1 VLHLNPDS
9 SPSAIVLP
17 PPPMRLALVDHHRL
31 PRLRPGRAVWSG
43 RAAVSLAAAVCNS
56 SRATPSLRFRR
67 KNRGRKPS
75 PGSKQPCLLTSR
87 RDDHIPHILTK
98 PATSMI
104 IQTPASLR
112 SDGVADFTG
121 MGGRFHRNTQRGK
134 AMAGKSTLNRLEL
147 RTDDPKLDAAYKK
160 ISANHEAIDRY
171 FVNVF
176 LQGHE
181 EAPERIILDLD
192 ATDDR
197 IHGNQEGRFFH
208 GYYGDYCYLPLYIFC
223 GDSLLCAR
231 LRKSDIDQSA
241 GSVDE
246 LKRIVGQIRERW
258 PKVQIVLRAD
268 SGFCRDEIMTWC
280 EANSVDYVFGLAK
293 NKRLLALIEKPME
306 QAQLQYEITGKA
318 SRVFTDFYYRT
329 LDTWNRARRVVAKAE
344 HLEKGSNPRFIV
356 TSLGW
361 WDADARP
368 LYEQTYCARGEMEN
382 RIKEQQ
388 LELFADRTS
397 TSRMKSNQLRLW
409 FSSVAYVVM
418 NEMRRLA
425 LPGTKMEQ
433 AQCGTIRLKLLK
445 IGAQVVVS
453 VRRIVA
459 RLSSSYPYQ
468 ELFERV
474 YRVLTALPPLRC

>member
-1 VLHLNPDS
+1 MSLVTECTKGSFEFQGVGGREVVAQFDGGRITS
-9 SPSAIVLP
+9 DGG
-17 PPPMRLALVDHHRL
+17 ALL
-31 PRLRPGRAVWSG
+31 LGELESK
-43 RAAVSLAAAVCNS
+43 
-56 SRATPSLRFRR
+56 RR
-67 KNRGRKPS
+67 
-75 PGSKQPCLLTSR
+75 
-87 RDDHIPHILTK
+87 
-98 PATSMI
+98 I
-104 IQTPASLR
+104 IQQFAACFTDHRDQELIEHGVEELLKQRIYGLVLGYEDLNDHDQLR
-112 SDGVADFTG
+112 SDPLLATVVGKSDPTG
-121 MGGRFHRNTQRGK
+121 KDRRRVSDRGK

-147 RTDDPKLDAAYKK
+147 RSDDPKLDGAYKK
-160 ISANHEAIDRY
+160 IGANADAIDRF
-171 FVNVF
+171 FVDVF
-176 LQGHE
+176 LQGYDK
-181 EAPERIILDLD
+181 APERIILDLD

-197 IHGNQEGRFFH
+197 VHGNQEGRFYH

-231 LRKSDIDQSA
+231 LRESNKDQSA

-246 LKRIVGQIRERW
+246 INRIVGQIRKRW
-258 PKVQIVLRAD
+258 PKVQVVLRAD

-293 NKRLLALIEKPME
+293 NSRLLALIEKHME
-306 QAQLQYEITGKA
+306 QAQLRYEITGKA
-318 SRVFTDFYYRT
+318 SRVFGDFYYRT
-329 LDTWNRARRVVAKAE
+329 LDSWDRERRVVAKAE
-344 HLEKGSNPRFIV
+344 HLEKGANPRFIV
-356 TSLGW
+356 TSLRSW
-361 WDADARP
+361 EADARP

-397 TSRMKSNQLRLW
+397 TSKMKSNQLRLW

-418 NEMRRLA
+418 NEIRRLA
-425 LPGTKMEQ
+425 LPGTQMEQ

-453 VRRIVA
+453 VRRVVA

-474 YRVLTALPPLRC
+474 YRVLTELPALRC

>member
-1 VLHLNPDS
+1 MSLVTECKEGSFGFQGLGGREVVAQFDGGRITSDGGALLLGELESKRQIIRQFAACFSDHRNPELIEHTVEELIKQRIYGLVLGYEDLN
-9 SPSAIVLP
+9 
-17 PPPMRLALVDHHRL
+17 DHD
-31 PRLRPGRAVWSG
+31 
-43 RAAVSLAAAVCNS
+43 
-56 SRATPSLRFRR
+56 
-67 KNRGRKPS
+67 
-75 PGSKQPCLLTSR
+75 Q
-87 RDDHIPHILTK
+87 
-98 PATSMI
+98 
-104 IQTPASLR
+104 LR
-112 SDGVADFTG
+112 SDPLLATIVGKNDPTG
-121 MGGRFHRNTQRGK
+121 KDRRRSSDRGK

-160 ISANHEAIDRY
+160 ISANPEAIDRY

-176 LQGHE
+176 LQGCD
-181 EAPERIILDLD
+181 EAPETIILDLD

-197 IHGNQEGRFFH
+197 IHGNQEGRFYH

-246 LKRIVGQIRERW
+246 IKRIVGQIREHW

-293 NKRLLALIEKPME
+293 NKRLLTLIEKPME
-306 QAQLQYEITGKA
+306 QAKLQYEITGKA

-329 LDTWNRARRVVAKAE
+329 LDSWNRARRVVAKAE
-344 HLEKGSNPRFIV
+344 HLDKGSNPRFIV

-361 WDADARP
+361 GEAEARP
-368 LYEQTYCARGEMEN
+368 LYEQTYCGRGEMEN

-474 YRVLTALPPLRC
+474 YRVLTALPALRC

>member
-1 VLHLNPDS
+1 MSLVTECKEGSFEFQGVGGREVVAQFDGGQITS
-9 SPSAIVLP
+9 DGG
-17 PPPMRLALVDHHRL
+17 ALLLGELESKRQIIKQFAACFVDHRNPELIEHTVEEL
-31 PRLRPGRAVWSG
+31 I
-43 RAAVSLAAAVCNS
+43 
-56 SRATPSLRFRR
+56 
-67 KNRGRKPS
+67 
-75 PGSKQPCLLTSR
+75 KQRVYGLVLGYE
-87 RDDHIPHILTK
+87 DLNDHD
-98 PATSMI
+98 
-104 IQTPASLR
+104 QLR
-112 SDGVADFTG
+112 SDSLLATIVGKKDPTG
-121 MGGRFHRNTQRGK
+121 KNRRRSSDRGK

-160 ISANHEAIDRY
+160 ISVNADEIDRF
-171 FVNVF
+171 FVDAF
-176 LQGHE
+176 LQEYE
-181 EAPERIILDLD
+181 EAPETIILDLD

-197 IHGNQEGRFFH
+197 IHGNQEGRFYH

-231 LRKSDIDQSA
+231 LRKSDADQSA

-246 LKRIVGQIRERW
+246 VSRIVGQIRKRW
-258 PKVQIVLRAD
+258 PKVRITLRAD

-280 EANSVDYVFGLAK
+280 ESNSVDYVFGFAK
-293 NKRLLALIEKPME
+293 NKRLLALIEKQME
-306 QAQLQYEITGKA
+306 QAKLQYEITGKA
-318 SRVFTDFYYRT
+318 SRVFSDFYYRT
-329 LDTWNRARRVVAKAE
+329 LDSWDRKRRVVAKAE

-361 WDADARP
+361 WEADARP
-368 LYEQTYCARGEMEN
+368 LYEQTYCGRGEMEN

-468 ELFERV
+468 ELFERA
-474 YRVLTALPPLRC
+474 YRALTALPVLCC

>member
-1 VLHLNPDS
+1 MSLETECKEGS
-9 SPSAIVLP
+9 FEFQG
-17 PPPMRLALVDHHRL
+17 
-31 PRLRPGRAVWSG
+31 PG
-43 RAAVSLAAAVCNS
+43 
-56 SRATPSLRFRR
+56 
-67 KNRGRKPS
+67 GRKVVAQFDGGRITS
-75 PGSKQPCLLTSR
+75 DGGALLLGELESKR
-87 RDDHIPHILTK
+87 RIIKQFAACFSDHRNSELIEHTIEELIK
-98 PATSMI
+98 QRI
-104 IQTPASLR
+104 YGLVLGYEDLNDHDQLR
-112 SDGVADFTG
+112 SDPLLATIVGKSDPTG
-121 MGGRFHRNTQRGK
+121 KDRRRSSDRGK

-160 ISANHEAIDRY
+160 ISANGEAIDRY
-171 FVNVF
+171 FVDVF
-176 LQGHE
+176 LQGYE
-181 EAPERIILDLD
+181 EAPETIILDLD

-231 LRKSDIDQSA
+231 LRQSNIDQSA

-246 LKRIVGQIRERW
+246 LKRIVGQIRKRW
-258 PKVQIVLRAD
+258 PKVEIVLRAD

-280 EANSVDYVFGLAK
+280 EANSVEYVFGLAK

-306 QAQLQYEITGKA
+306 QAKLQYEITGKA

-329 LDTWNRARRVVAKAE
+329 LDSWNRARRVVAKAE
-344 HLEKGSNPRFIV
+344 HLDKGSNPRFIV

-361 WDADARP
+361 GEAEARP

-418 NEMRRLA
+418 NEIRRLA

-445 IGAQVVVS
+445 IGSQVIVS

-468 ELFERV
+468 ELFEKAYHALR
-474 YRVLTALPPLRC
+474 ALPALRC

>member
-1 VLHLNPDS
+1 MSLVTECKEGTFGFQGVGGRDVVAQFNGGMITTDGGALLLAELEAKR
-9 SPSAIVLP
+9 AIVKQFADCFTDHRDPELIEHTVLEL
-17 PPPMRLALVDHHRL
+17 MKQRIYGLVLGYEDLNDHD
-31 PRLRPGRAVWSG
+31 
-43 RAAVSLAAAVCNS
+43 
-56 SRATPSLRFRR
+56 
-67 KNRGRKPS
+67 
-75 PGSKQPCLLTSR
+75 Q
-87 RDDHIPHILTK
+87 
-98 PATSMI
+98 
-104 IQTPASLR
+104 LR
-112 SDGVADFTG
+112 SDPLLATVVGKSDPTG
-121 MGGRFHRNTQRGK
+121 KNRRRASDRGK

-147 RTDDPKLDAAYKK
+147 RTDDPKLDVAYKK
-160 ISANHEAIDRY
+160 ISANTDKIDRY
-171 FVNVF
+171 FVDVF
-176 LQGHE
+176 LQGYE
-181 EAPERIILDLD
+181 EAPEVIILDLD

-231 LRKSDIDQSA
+231 LRESKIDQSA

-246 LKRIVGQIRERW
+246 IKRIVGQIREQW
-258 PKVQIVLRAD
+258 PKVQIILRAD

-293 NKRLLALIEKPME
+293 NRRLLAVIEKGME
-306 QAQLQYEITGKA
+306 QAKLQYEITGKA
-318 SRVFTDFYYRT
+318 SRVYGDFYYRT
-329 LDTWNRARRVVAKAE
+329 LDSWSRERRVVAKAE

-361 WDADARP
+361 WETDARP
-368 LYEQTYCARGEMEN
+368 LYEETYCGRGEMEN

-397 TSRMKSNQLRLW
+397 TTRMKSNQLRLW

-418 NEMRRLA
+418 NEIRRLA
-425 LPGTKMEQ
+425 LQGTKMEQ

-468 ELFERV
+468 DLFERV
-474 YRVLTALPPLRC
+474 YRALIALPALRC